1 MIIASNMEEIG
12 SASDSAEESR
22 ALGKGWPGFWPIDV
36 TDHNGKSVAWTDGAH
51 AFFLNFRDKLRQV

>member
-1 MIIASNMEEIG
+1 MEEIG